1 MVNLHHIFQ
10 QFIASKESGVNVDHS
25 IDTYDVKLA
34 TTCLLTKVA
43 FADEYLDLQ
52 EEKIIREILEDFF
65 SIANEEINK
74 LFKDSNQLLE
84 KSTDIFSFGQL
95 LNQHFTKED
104 KIDLIGCIFEVA
116 FADGELH
123 YLENHTIKQIAH
135 ILNIEH
141 KDLITVKMEI
151 KHFL

>member
-1 MVNLHHIFQ
+1 M
-10 QFIASKESGVNVDHS
+10 DHS

-43 FADEYLDLQ
+43 FADEYLDPQ
-52 EEKIIREILEDFF
+52 EEKIIREILTDFF
-65 SIANEEINK
+65 SIQTEEINK
-74 LFKDSNQLLE
+74 LFKDSNQILE
-84 KSTDIFSFGQL
+84 QSTDIFSFGQL

-123 YLENHTIKQIAH
+123 HLENNTIKQIAH

>member
-1 MVNLHHIFQ
+1 M
-10 QFIASKESGVNVDHS
+10 DHS

-43 FADEYLDLQ
+43 FADEYLDPQ
-52 EEKIIREILEDFF
+52 EEKIIREILTDFF
-65 SIANEEINK
+65 SIETEEINK

-123 YLENHTIKQIAH
+123 HLENHTIKQIAY

>member
-1 MVNLHHIFQ
+1 M
-10 QFIASKESGVNVDHS
+10 DHS

-43 FADEYLDLQ
+43 FADEYLDPK
-52 EEKIIREILEDFF
+52 EERIIREILTDFF
-65 SIANEEINK
+65 SIEEMEINT

-123 YLENHTIKQIAH
+123 HLENHTIKKIAH

>member
-1 MVNLHHIFQ
+1 MTHTN
-10 QFIASKESGVNVDHS
+10 
-25 IDTYDVKLA
+25 DTYEIKLA

-43 FADEYLDLQ
+43 FADEYLDAK
-52 EEKIIREILEDFF
+52 EEKIIREILSDFF
-65 SIANEEINK
+65 TIEELEINK
-74 LFKDSNQLLE
+74 LFKDSNALLE
-84 KSTDIFSFGQL
+84 QTTDIFQFGQL
-95 LNQHFTKED
+95 LNENFTKND

-123 YLENHTIKQIAH
+123 YLENHTIKKIAQ

-141 KDLITVKMEI
+141 KDLISVKMEI

>member
-1 MVNLHHIFQ
+1 M
-10 QFIASKESGVNVDHS
+10 
-25 IDTYDVKLA
+25 DTYDVKLA

-43 FADEYLDLQ
+43 FADEYLDPK
-52 EEKIIREILEDFF
+52 EERIIREILADFF
-65 SIANEEINK
+65 SIETEEINK

-95 LNQHFTKED
+95 LNQNFTKED

-123 YLENHTIKQIAH
+123 HLGNHTIKKIAH

>member
-1 MVNLHHIFQ
+1 MN
-10 QFIASKESGVNVDHS
+10 HS

-43 FADEYLDLQ
+43 FADEYLDPQ
-52 EEKIIREILEDFF
+52 EEKIIREILSDFF
-65 SIANEEINK
+65 SIETEEINK

-95 LNQHFTKED
+95 LNQQFTKED

-123 YLENHTIKQIAH
+123 HLENNTIKQIAH

>member
-1 MVNLHHIFQ
+1 M
-10 QFIASKESGVNVDHS
+10 DHS

-43 FADEYLDLQ
+43 FADEYLDPK
-52 EEKIIREILEDFF
+52 EERIIREILADFF
-65 SIANEEINK
+65 SIETEEINK

-123 YLENHTIKQIAH
+123 HLENHTIKQIAH

>member
-1 MVNLHHIFQ
+1 MN
-10 QFIASKESGVNVDHS
+10 HS
-25 IDTYDVKLA
+25 IDIYDIKLA
-34 TTCLLTKVA
+34 TACLLTKVA
-43 FADEYLDLQ
+43 FADEYLDPK
-52 EEKIIREILEDFF
+52 EEKIIREILTDFF
-65 SIANEEINK
+65 SIEKEEINK

-116 FADGELH
+116 FSDGELH
-123 YLENHTIKQIAH
+123 YLEHHTIKKIAH

>member
-1 MVNLHHIFQ
+1 M
-10 QFIASKESGVNVDHS
+10 DHS

-43 FADEYLDLQ
+43 FADEYLDPK
-52 EEKIIREILEDFF
+52 EERIIREILADFF
-65 SIANEEINK
+65 SIGTEEINK

-123 YLENHTIKQIAH
+123 HLENHTIKKIAH

>member
-1 MVNLHHIFQ
+1 
-10 QFIASKESGVNVDHS
+10 VDHS

-43 FADEYLDLQ
+43 FADEYLDPQ
-52 EEKIIREILEDFF
+52 EEKIIREILTDFF
-65 SIANEEINK
+65 SIQTEEINK
-74 LFKDSNQLLE
+74 LFKDSNQILGQ
-84 KSTDIFSFGQL
+84 STDIFSFGQL

-123 YLENHTIKQIAH
+123 HLENNTIKQIAH

>member
-1 MVNLHHIFQ
+1 
-10 QFIASKESGVNVDHS
+10 VDHS
-25 IDTYDVKLA
+25 IDSYDVKLA

-43 FADEYLDLQ
+43 FADEYLDPQ
-52 EEKIIREILEDFF
+52 EEKIIREILSDFF
-65 SIANEEINK
+65 SIDTEEINK
-74 LFKDSNQLLE
+74 LFKDSNQILE

-123 YLENHTIKQIAH
+123 YLENHTIKHA
-135 ILNIEH
+135 
-141 KDLITVKMEI
+141 DLITVKMEI

>member
-1 MVNLHHIFQ
+1 M
-10 QFIASKESGVNVDHS
+10 
-25 IDTYDVKLA
+25 DTYDVKLA

-43 FADEYLDLQ
+43 FADEYLDPK
-52 EEKIIREILEDFF
+52 EERIIREILADFF
-65 SIANEEINK
+65 SIETEEINK

-95 LNQHFTKED
+95 LNQKFTKED

-123 YLENHTIKQIAH
+123 HLENQTIKKIAH

>member
-1 MVNLHHIFQ
+1 M
-10 QFIASKESGVNVDHS
+10 DHS
-25 IDTYDVKLA
+25 IDTYDVKIA

-43 FADEYLDLQ
+43 FADEYLDSQ
-52 EEKIIREILEDFF
+52 EEKIIREILSDFF
-65 SIANEEINK
+65 SINTEEINR

-84 KSTDIFSFGQL
+84 NSTDIFSFAQL

-123 YLENHTIKQIAH
+123 YLESHAIKQIANILH
-135 ILNIEH
+135 IEN
-141 KDLITVKMEI
+141 KDLINVKMEI

>member
-1 MVNLHHIFQ
+1 M
-10 QFIASKESGVNVDHS
+10 DHS

-43 FADEYLDLQ
+43 FADEYLDPQ
-52 EEKIIREILEDFF
+52 EEKIIREILTDFF
-65 SIANEEINK
+65 SIQTEEINK
-74 LFKDSNQLLE
+74 LFKDSNQILGQ
-84 KSTDIFSFGQL
+84 STDIFSFGQL

-123 YLENHTIKQIAH
+123 HLENNTIKQIAH

>member
-1 MVNLHHIFQ
+1 M
-10 QFIASKESGVNVDHS
+10 DHS

-43 FADEYLDLQ
+43 FADEYLDPK
-52 EEKIIREILEDFF
+52 EERIIREILADFF
-65 SIANEEINK
+65 SIETEEINK

-123 YLENHTIKQIAH
+123 HLENHTIKKIAH
-135 ILNIEH
+135 NLNIEH

>member
-1 MVNLHHIFQ
+1 M
-10 QFIASKESGVNVDHS
+10 DHS

-43 FADEYLDLQ
+43 FADEYLDPQ
-52 EEKIIREILEDFF
+52 EEKIIREILADFF
-65 SIANEEINK
+65 SIENEEINK

-116 FADGELH
+116 FADGVLH

>member
-1 MVNLHHIFQ
+1 M
-10 QFIASKESGVNVDHS
+10 DHS

-43 FADEYLDLQ
+43 FADEYLDPK
-52 EEKIIREILEDFF
+52 EELVIREILADFF
-65 SIANEEINK
+65 SIEAEEINK

-123 YLENHTIKQIAH
+123 HLENHTIKKIAH

-141 KDLITVKMEI
+141 KDLITVKMGI

>member
-1 MVNLHHIFQ
+1 
-10 QFIASKESGVNVDHS
+10 VDHS

-43 FADEYLDLQ
+43 FADEYLDPQ
-52 EEKIIREILEDFF
+52 EEKIIREILTDFF
-65 SIANEEINK
+65 SIQTEEINK
-74 LFKDSNQLLE
+74 LFKDSNQILE
-84 KSTDIFSFGQL
+84 QSTDIFSFGQL

-123 YLENHTIKQIAH
+123 HLENNTIKQIAH

>member
-1 MVNLHHIFQ
+1 M
-10 QFIASKESGVNVDHS
+10 
-25 IDTYDVKLA
+25 DTYDVKLA

-43 FADEYLDLQ
+43 FADEYLDPK
-52 EEKIIREILEDFF
+52 EERIMREILADFF
-65 SIANEEINK
+65 LIETEEINK

-95 LNQHFTKED
+95 LNQNFTQED

-123 YLENHTIKQIAH
+123 HLENHTIKKIAH

>member
-1 MVNLHHIFQ
+1 M
-10 QFIASKESGVNVDHS
+10 
-25 IDTYDVKLA
+25 DTYDVKLA

-43 FADEYLDLQ
+43 FADEYLDPK
-52 EEKIIREILEDFF
+52 EERIIREILADFF
-65 SIANEEINK
+65 SIETEEINK
-74 LFKDSNQLLE
+74 LFRDSNQLLG

-95 LNQHFTKED
+95 LNQNFTKED

-123 YLENHTIKQIAH
+123 HLENHTIKKIAH

>member
-1 MVNLHHIFQ
+1 MN
-10 QFIASKESGVNVDHS
+10 HS

-43 FADEYLDLQ
+43 FADEYLDPK
-52 EEKIIREILEDFF
+52 EERIIREILADFF
-65 SIANEEINK
+65 SIETEEINK

-84 KSTDIFSFGQL
+84 KSTDIFSFEQL

-123 YLENHTIKQIAH
+123 HLENHTIKKIAN
-135 ILNIEH
+135 ILNLDRDEIITAKAEIE
-141 KDLITVKMEI
+141 K
-151 KHFL
+151 FLD

>member
-1 MVNLHHIFQ
+1 M
-10 QFIASKESGVNVDHS
+10 DHS

-43 FADEYLDLQ
+43 FADEYLDPK
-52 EEKIIREILEDFF
+52 EERIIREILADFF
-65 SIANEEINK
+65 SIETEEINK

-95 LNQHFTKED
+95 LNQNFTKED

-123 YLENHTIKQIAH
+123 HLENHTIKKVAH

>member
-1 MVNLHHIFQ
+1 M
-10 QFIASKESGVNVDHS
+10 
-25 IDTYDVKLA
+25 DTYDVKLA

-43 FADEYLDLQ
+43 FADEYLDPK
-52 EEKIIREILEDFF
+52 EERIIREILADFF
-65 SIANEEINK
+65 SIETEEINK

-123 YLENHTIKQIAH
+123 HLENHTIKKIAH

-141 KDLITVKMEI
+141 KDLISVKMGI

>member
-1 MVNLHHIFQ
+1 MDN
-10 QFIASKESGVNVDHS
+10 S

-43 FADEYLDLQ
+43 FADEYLDPQ
-52 EEKIIREILEDFF
+52 EEKIIREILTDFF
-65 SIANEEINK
+65 SIQTEEINK

-123 YLENHTIKQIAH
+123 HLENHTIKQIAH

>member
-1 MVNLHHIFQ
+1 MN
-10 QFIASKESGVNVDHS
+10 NS

-43 FADEYLDLQ
+43 FADEYLDPQ
-52 EEKIIREILEDFF
+52 EEKIIREILSDFF
-65 SIANEEINK
+65 SIETDEINK
-74 LFKDSNQLLE
+74 LFKDSNQVLE
-84 KSTDIFSFGQL
+84 TSTDIFSFGQL
-95 LNQHFTKED
+95 LNQQFSKED

-116 FADGELH
+116 FADGKLH
-123 YLENHTIKQIAH
+123 HLENHTIKQIAH

-141 KDLITVKMEI
+141 KDLITVKMGI

>member
-1 MVNLHHIFQ
+1 M
-10 QFIASKESGVNVDHS
+10 DHS

-43 FADEYLDLQ
+43 FADKYLDPQ
-52 EEKIIREILEDFF
+52 EEKIIREILSDFF
-65 SIANEEINK
+65 SIETKEINK

-95 LNQHFTKED
+95 LNQQLTKED

-123 YLENHTIKQIAH
+123 HLENHTIKQIAH

>member
-1 MVNLHHIFQ
+1 M
-10 QFIASKESGVNVDHS
+10 DHS

-43 FADEYLDLQ
+43 FADEYLDPK
-52 EEKIIREILEDFF
+52 EERIIREILADFF
-65 SIANEEINK
+65 SIETEEINK

-95 LNQHFTKED
+95 LNQNFTQED

-123 YLENHTIKQIAH
+123 HLENHTIKKIAH

>member
-1 MVNLHHIFQ
+1 MVNLQYIFL
-10 QFIASKESGVNVDHS
+10 QFRLSKKSGEKVDHS

-43 FADEYLDLQ
+43 FADEYLDPQ
-52 EEKIIREILEDFF
+52 EEKIIREILADFF
-65 SIANEEINK
+65 VIENEEINK

-141 KDLITVKMEI
+141 KDLITAKMEI

>member
-1 MVNLHHIFQ
+1 MDN
-10 QFIASKESGVNVDHS
+10 S

-43 FADEYLDLQ
+43 FADEYLDPQ
-52 EEKIIREILEDFF
+52 EEKIIREILTDFF
-65 SIANEEINK
+65 SIQTEEINK
-74 LFKDSNQLLE
+74 LFKDSNQILE
-84 KSTDIFSFGQL
+84 QSTDIFSFGQL

-104 KIDLIGCIFEVA
+104 KIDFIGCIFEVA

-123 YLENHTIKQIAH
+123 HLENNTIKQIAH